1 MQCNMFILVSSILTS
16 VSLIMGCMGNLT
28 DMRVSYVLFLVGFF
42 SADFDDAKW
51 V

>member
-1 MQCNMFILVSSILTS
+1 
-16 VSLIMGCMGNLT
+16 MGNLT

-51 V
+51 TRDKVCL